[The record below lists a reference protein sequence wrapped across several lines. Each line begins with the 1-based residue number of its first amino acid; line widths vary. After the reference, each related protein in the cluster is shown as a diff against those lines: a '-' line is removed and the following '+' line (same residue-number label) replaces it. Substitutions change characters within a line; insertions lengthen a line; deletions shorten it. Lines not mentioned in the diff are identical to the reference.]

1 MSWGLGWKRSSENFR
16 LSLSYGADYL
26 NDDLLQSSSASP
38 LGFPSSV
45 SSSSSSSPSAVE
57 DPELGFRIDL
67 DWTAGDSEE
76 QVALRLESQLMVAL
90 PAPHDTVVVELKGIG
105 GEEGE
110 GDEVEESVGVEMRVE
125 KRREPLRAVTLMKA
139 AGSGQQYDGVGVLTR
154 LMRSNMMPAAIPAPK
169 IDVASSCGEHW
180 KTVTSLSL
188 SGCGLLVRFLNFS

>member
-1 MSWGLGWKRSSENFR
+1 MSWGLGWKRSSESFR
-16 LSLSYGADYL
+16 LSLSYGADDL
-26 NDDLLQSSSASP
+26 NEDPIRSPSASP
-38 LGFPSSV
+38 FGSPTSITSSAC
-45 SSSSSSSPSAVE
+45 SSPSAVE

-67 DWTAGDSEE
+67 DWTAGDSED

-90 PAPHDTVVVELKGIG
+90 PAPNDTVVVEFNGE
-105 GEEGE
+105 GEE
-110 GDEVEESVGVEMRVE
+110 VGVVMRVE

-154 LMRSNMMPAAIPAPK
+154 LMRSDMMPAAIPAPA

-188 SGCGLLVRFLNFS
+188 SGVGLLVWYFNVS